1 MCEWFSRA
9 TPLLPSPCCEIFTL
23 SIFATD
29 IQDKTVFFFL
39 GLKAKITSLS
49 AFISFSCYRD
59 YKKTRPSLG
68 LSMLFTFARK
78 LRLG

>member
-1 MCEWFSRA
+1 MCEWFNRA

-49 AFISFSCYRD
+49 EDETKSGSIYVIYFCA
-59 YKKTRPSLG
+59 
-68 LSMLFTFARK
+68 
-78 LRLG
+78 